1 MEARFEELIEGF
13 VTGNIGISETFLSI
27 PLAAA
32 LQKNLLLLNAE
43 SLMLQAGIGNTI
55 VRDNAQKIRGDKT
68 HWLEENSKNDAELEF
83 METVG
88 QFMGHLNRT
97 CFTGLNACEFH
108 YALYEKGTAYGRH
121 KDRLRND
128 DNRKFTLISYLNEDW
143 LDTDGGQLLIHHDD
157 ESTTSISP
165 DNQKAI
171 FFQSDVL
178 EHEVLLA
185 NRKRMSI
192 SGWLKRI

>member
-43 SLMLQAGIGNTI
+43 SLMLQAGIVNAI

-128 DNRKFTLISYLNEDW
+128 DNRKFTLISY
-143 LDTDGGQLLIHHDD
+143 GQLLIHHDD

-165 DNQKAI
+165 DNQKTI